1 VAGTY
6 RRLPPGPKEMTM
18 EHPFSDEELLVLL
31 EVARYALMDAVI
43 FDDMAEQTDT
53 SDAEMTK
60 LTEKLN
66 VFMEKKDEEG
76 T

>member
-1 VAGTY
+1 
-6 RRLPPGPKEMTM
+6 M